1 MKKIDKVSN
10 LFRDNESI
18 KVVSSVSADGE
29 LHSIVAGSV
38 MVVDDDTM
46 AVAEVMMNTTSTNLK
61 ANNKVAILGV
71 KGMESYLVTGT
82 VQKRNTDGELYDALA
97 EKFAAMKMQIRG
109 VWTFNI
115 EKIYNESAGPDA
127 GKQIY

>member
-1 MKKIDKVSN
+1 MKNLEQVSN
-10 LFRDNESI
+10 LFRDSESV
-18 KVVSSVSADGE
+18 KVVSSVSSDGE

-46 AVAEVMMNTTSTNLK
+46 AVAEVMMQTTSANLE

-71 KGMESYLVTGT
+71 KGMESYLLTGT
-82 VQKRNTDGELYDALA
+82 VQKRSTDGDLYNALA
-97 EKFAAMKMQIRG
+97 ERFAAMKMQIKG
-109 VWTFNI
+109 VWTFNV